1 METDYIALC
10 RYFYSATNIPVT
22 LTENNHAVYSSLDDI
37 LGSTPVYYREL
48 FPMDE
53 QHNPSFCGDF
63 PDIEYGRIMIEGT
76 GYDLILGPV
85 FSVPVTDEIIRQAV
99 KGAAISPEQ
108 REQFIEMMY
117 AVPHLSQTQ
126 FAQYLALLY
135 QCVNHKTVDMGKFF
149 SEDDIYIR
157 SRREQQTDRMTEDQ
171 EEKKTHNSY
180 YFELEL
186 YQLVKEGNTGKLKKF
201 LTATRPPLKE
211 GKMAASP
218 LRHAKNLF
226 ISAVTKAGMMGAIP
240 GGVDVEKAYQL
251 IDYYIQECEQLTTI
265 ERINELQYVMLM
277 DFCQRS
283 GEHHI
288 PDGISPDVYKCMTYI
303 REHTNESISI
313 EDAAAHVNR
322 SSSYM
327 MKHFK
332 NELGI
337 NMGAYIMRCKL
348 EEAKSLLTYS
358 EKSLVEISNF
368 LCFSSQSYFQN
379 VFKKQYGV
387 TPLQYRKQTKN
398 RQV

>member
-1 METDYIALC
+1 MDMDYIALC
-10 RYFYSATNIPVT
+10 RNFYSATNIPVT
-22 LTENNHAVYSSLDDI
+22 LSENNHAVYSSLDDI
-37 LGSTPVYYREL
+37 LGTTPAYYREL

-53 QHNPSFCGDF
+53 QHNPSFCGDY
-63 PDIEYGRIMIEGT
+63 PDIEYGRIMVEGT

-99 KGAAISPEQ
+99 KGAAISLEQ
-108 REQFIEMMY
+108 RERFIEMMY
-117 AVPHLSQTQ
+117 AVPRLSQTQ
-126 FAQYLALLY
+126 FAQYLALLH
-135 QCVNHKTVDMGKFF
+135 QCINHKTVDMGKFF
-149 SEDDIYIR
+149 SEEDINIR
-157 SRREQQTDRMTEDQ
+157 SRKEQQTDRMAEDQ
-171 EEKKTHNSY
+171 EEENTHNSY

-186 YQLVKEGNTGKLKKF
+186 YQLVKEGNTEKLKKF
-201 LTATRPPLKE
+201 LNATRPPLKE

-218 LRHAKNLF
+218 LRHAKNVF
-226 ISAVTKAGMMGAIP
+226 ISVVTKAGMMGAIP
-240 GGVDVEKAYQL
+240 GGVDVEKTYQL
-251 IDYYIQECEQLTTI
+251 VDYYIQECEQLTKI
-265 ERINELQYVMLM
+265 ERINQLQYVMLL

-288 PDGISPDVYKCMTYI
+288 PDGISHDVYKCMTYI

-313 EDAAAHVNR
+313 EDAAASVNR

-358 EKSLVEISNF
+358 EKSLAEISSY

-387 TPLQYRKQTKN
+387 TPLQYRKQT
-398 RQV
+398 RVGSV

>member
-1 METDYIALC
+1 MEMDYIALC
-10 RYFYSATNIPVT
+10 RNFYSATNIPVT

-37 LGSTPVYYREL
+37 LGTMPAYYREL

-53 QHNPSFCGDF
+53 QHNPSFCGDY
-63 PDIEYGRIMIEGT
+63 PDIEYGRIMVEGT
-76 GYDLILGPV
+76 RYDLILGPV
-85 FSVPVTDEIIRQAV
+85 FSVPVTNEIIRQAV
-99 KGAAISPEQ
+99 KGAAISMEQ
-108 REQFIEMMY
+108 REQFVEMMY
-117 AVPHLSQTQ
+117 AVPRLSQTQ
-126 FAQYLALLY
+126 FAQYLALLH
-135 QCVNHKTVDMGKFF
+135 QCINHKAVDMGKFF
-149 SEDDIYIR
+149 SEDDLDIR
-157 SRREQQTDRMTEDQ
+157 SRKEQQTDRMTEDQ
-171 EEKKTHNSY
+171 EEENTHNSY

-186 YQLVKEGNTGKLKKF
+186 YQLIKEGNPGKLKKF
-201 LTATRPPLKE
+201 LEATRPPLKE

-226 ISAVTKAGMMGAIP
+226 ITAVSKAGMMGAIP
-240 GGVDVEKAYQL
+240 GGVDVERTYQL
-251 IDYYIQECEQLTTI
+251 IDYYIQECEQLTSI
-265 ERINELQYVMLM
+265 ERINQLQYVMLL

-288 PDGISPDVYKCMTYI
+288 PDDISPDVYKCMTYI

-348 EEAKSLLTYS
+348 EEAKSLLTHS
-358 EKSLVEISNF
+358 EKSLAEISSY

-387 TPLQYRKQTKN
+387 TPLQYRKQAKAGS
-398 RQV
+398 V